1 MATEEVELE
10 LDTEKLV
17 SFLAFV
23 GAAIILVGLYYIVT
37 HRFGEFT
44 YVRSS
49 VDNKMYKV
57 RKVGNAKAAADTL
70 ARLSQKLTKLV
81 EHAKSTNGPHE
92 KHEADINRLV
102 DRFDTDAIGEASEYI
117 SDGSLTSYTVNKGE
131 KIGFCLKC
139 RECDNETFEKD
150 NTLVFVGVH
159 ELAHIANDEEGHG
172 TKFQELNKFLL
183 GKATEC
189 GVWSFQDYRSQPVR
203 YCGTLINGMP

>member
-1 MATEEVELE
+1 MESPELE
-10 LDTEKLV
+10 IDTDKVRSFVYFIASVAIVCVMYNLV
-17 SFLAFV
+17 
-23 GAAIILVGLYYIVT
+23 T
-37 HRFGEFT
+37 KRFGEFT
-44 YVRSS
+44 YVRSG

-57 RKVGNAKAAADTL
+57 RKVGNKAKAADTL
-70 ARLSQKLTKLV
+70 ARLSQRLVKLV
-81 EHAKSTNGPHE
+81 EHTKSTNGPHE
-92 KHEADINRLV
+92 KYEADINRLV
-102 DRFDTDAIGEASEYI
+102 NRFDTDAIAEASEYI

-139 RECDNETFEKD
+139 RECDNETFEED

-183 GKATEC
+183 HKATEC

>member
-1 MATEEVELE
+1 MDNPEWEI
-10 LDTEKLV
+10 DTEKVV
-17 SFLAFV
+17 SFCSLIGAMVVLCVLYCFV
-23 GAAIILVGLYYIVT
+23 VR
-37 HRFGEFT
+37 RFGEFT

-49 VDNKMYKV
+49 VDNKTYKV
-57 RKVGNAKAAADTL
+57 RKVGNKAKAADTL
-70 ARLSQKLTKLV
+70 ARLSQKLSSLV
-81 EHAKSTNGPHE
+81 AYLNQSNQSQDKYNQ
-92 KHEADINRLV
+92 DINRLV
-102 DRFDTDAIGEASEYI
+102 ERFDTNAIAEASEFI

-139 RECDNETFEKD
+139 RECDNETFEED

-172 TKFQELNKFLL
+172 AKFQELNKFLL

-189 GVWSFQDYRSQPVR
+189 GVWSFQDYKSQPVR